1 MIYASQINHK
11 SQIIN
16 HNMDKEIFLNVLKER
31 ILILDGGMGTMVQ
44 GFKLTEKDY
53 RGKQFADWTSDLKG
67 NNDLLCITR
76 PDVIKS
82 IHRQYL
88 DAGADIFATNTF
100 NANAISMEDYGM
112 QGQVRNINLAAG
124 KLAREVADGF
134 MKEHPDR
141 TIFVAGSVGPTNK
154 TASMSPDVS
163 DPAYRAVT
171 YLDLYSA
178 YKEQVDAL
186 VDGGVDIVLF
196 ETTFDTLNVKAGL
209 EAAEAVLKEKGKD
222 LPIML
227 SLTLS
232 AQGGRTF
239 SGQTLLAF
247 LASVQ
252 HTNIVSVGLNCSF
265 GAADM
270 KPFLAELAKHAPY
283 YISAYP
289 NAGLPNSFGSYDET
303 PEKMAVHVKSF
314 IDEGLVNILGGCCGT
329 TPAHIAKYPELAEA
343 QFLSNY
349 AELRKSIHCIG
360 DGAMSYRQHH
370 LDAFTDDGASNITY
384 ENGVMRNNTP
394 GTVFG
399 GVFSQSKGEIF
410 EAVWNYKTINVVNKF
425 IATYKNSDNEGVL
438 STVGE
443 AYFIRAYLYF
453 EMVKRYGGV
462 PLYSSP
468 LDDVSSI
475 NNRSTEEKS
484 WDYIKDNLDSAL
496 VLLPKVQRIASEDRD
511 RANRYTALALKS
523 RAMLYAGTIA
533 KYGKVSNNSFQGIR
547 KEMAKTYLL
556 EAAKAA
562 KEIVDDGKYALSTEF
577 GDLFNGKDEN
587 NNEIIFRFAN
597 VAKTGV
603 AVYED
608 YWYQSYR
615 IKRAGYCAFMVP
627 PLDVVEQFETLD
639 GKIQPLDYAA
649 SKNNPE
655 DFFANRDK
663 RLDATVIYPGG
674 EFLGERFSIYRKTLV
689 KRTDGTTEEYSY
701 EKSEDWMGAGK
712 VPGHEK
718 YMKSGADG
726 IFLNLSAAGT
736 TNWGFFLKKTLYG
749 VKRLDD
755 YLIQE
760 NDQDAVVIRYGEVIL
775 NLAEAAVELS
785 TYGVNDYLAV
795 AQVAFDLL
803 RSIHG
808 GLPAKTMDLEV
819 VRHERR
825 IDLMYEGFRYW
836 DLKRWR
842 IGEEKMHNK
851 TLKALYPILHID
863 ETTSPASV
871 YYTLEKVEA
880 PDLATRVKWFE
891 ERDYYC
897 PLPLSKSPG
906 IVQNDGWN

>member
-1 MIYASQINHK
+1 
-11 SQIIN
+11 
-16 HNMDKEIFLNVLKER
+16 MDKEIFLNLLKER

-270 KPFLAELAKHAPY
+270 KPFLVELAKHAPY

-674 EFLGERFSIYRKTLV
+674 EFLGERFSIT
-689 KRTDGTTEEYSY
+689 
-701 EKSEDWMGAGK
+701 GK
-712 VPGHEK
+712 H
-718 YMKSGADG
+718 S
-726 IFLNLSAAGT
+726 
-736 TNWGFFLKKTLYG
+736 
-749 VKRLDD
+749 
-755 YLIQE
+755 
-760 NDQDAVVIRYGEVIL
+760 
-775 NLAEAAVELS
+775 
-785 TYGVNDYLAV
+785 
-795 AQVAFDLL
+795 
-803 RSIHG
+803 
-808 GLPAKTMDLEV
+808 
-819 VRHERR
+819 
-825 IDLMYEGFRYW
+825 
-836 DLKRWR
+836 
-842 IGEEKMHNK
+842 
-851 TLKALYPILHID
+851 
-863 ETTSPASV
+863 
-871 YYTLEKVEA
+871 
-880 PDLATRVKWFE
+880 
-891 ERDYYC
+891 
-897 PLPLSKSPG
+897 
-906 IVQNDGWN
+906 

>member
-1 MIYASQINHK
+1 MK
-11 SQIIN
+11 
-16 HNMDKEIFLNVLKER
+16 V
-31 ILILDGGMGTMVQ
+31 
-44 GFKLTEKDY
+44 
-53 RGKQFADWTSDLKG
+53 
-67 NNDLLCITR
+67 
-76 PDVIKS
+76 KS
-82 IHRQYL
+82 IIY
-88 DAGADIFATNTF
+88 
-100 NANAISMEDYGM
+100 M
-112 QGQVRNINLAAG
+112 VLA
-124 KLAREVADGF
+124 
-134 MKEHPDR
+134 
-141 TIFVAGSVGPTNK
+141 
-154 TASMSPDVS
+154 
-163 DPAYRAVT
+163 
-171 YLDLYSA
+171 
-178 YKEQVDAL
+178 
-186 VDGGVDIVLF
+186 
-196 ETTFDTLNVKAGL
+196 
-209 EAAEAVLKEKGKD
+209 
-222 LPIML
+222 L
-227 SLTLS
+227 SL
-232 AQGGRTF
+232 
-239 SGQTLLAF
+239 
-247 LASVQ
+247 
-252 HTNIVSVGLNCSF
+252 
-265 GAADM
+265 
-270 KPFLAELAKHAPY
+270 
-283 YISAYP
+283 
-289 NAGLPNSFGSYDET
+289 
-303 PEKMAVHVKSF
+303 
-314 IDEGLVNILGGCCGT
+314 CCGCSDWLT
-329 TPAHIAKYPELAEA
+329 VDSKTILSEEDIAKYPELAEA

-718 YMKSGADG
+718 YMKSGRR
-726 IFLNLSAAGT
+726 F
-736 TNWGFFLKKTLYG
+736 
-749 VKRLDD
+749 
-755 YLIQE
+755 
-760 NDQDAVVIRYGEVIL
+760 IL
-775 NLAEAAVELS
+775 NRTTIKIPLCS
-785 TYGVNDYLAV
+785 YL
-795 AQVAFDLL
+795 LL
-803 RSIHG
+803 
-808 GLPAKTMDLEV
+808 
-819 VRHERR
+819 
-825 IDLMYEGFRYW
+825 
-836 DLKRWR
+836 
-842 IGEEKMHNK
+842 
-851 TLKALYPILHID
+851 
-863 ETTSPASV
+863 SV
-871 YYTLEKVEA
+871 YFAIT
-880 PDLATRVKWFE
+880 
-891 ERDYYC
+891 
-897 PLPLSKSPG
+897 
-906 IVQNDGWN
+906 

>member
-1 MIYASQINHK
+1 MKEKISNNIQIKNKRATFDYELLDTFTAGIVLTGTEIKSIRLGKASLVDTFCIVEKGELWVKNMYVAEYFYGTYNNHTARRDRKLLLTKKELRKIESAARNNGFTIIPTRLFINDK
-11 SQIIN
+11 GLAKVVVAIAKGKKEYDKRDSIKERDDRREMDRAFKRQRTF
-16 HNMDKEIFLNVLKER
+16 MDKEIFLNLLKER

-329 TPAHIAKYPELAEA
+329 TPAHIAKYPELVKGAKPHVPA
-343 QFLSNY
+343 PRPDCLWLSGL
-349 AELRKSIHCIG
+349 ELLEVKP
-360 DGAMSYRQHH
+360 
-370 LDAFTDDGASNITY
+370 
-384 ENGVMRNNTP
+384 ENN
-394 GTVFG
+394 F
-399 GVFSQSKGEIF
+399 
-410 EAVWNYKTINVVNKF
+410 VN
-425 IATYKNSDNEGVL
+425 
-438 STVGE
+438 VGE
-443 AYFIRAYLYF
+443 RC
-453 EMVKRYGGV
+453 
-462 PLYSSP
+462 
-468 LDDVSSI
+468 
-475 NNRSTEEKS
+475 
-484 WDYIKDNLDSAL
+484 
-496 VLLPKVQRIASEDRD
+496 
-511 RANRYTALALKS
+511 
-523 RAMLYAGTIA
+523 
-533 KYGKVSNNSFQGIR
+533 
-547 KEMAKTYLL
+547 
-556 EAAKAA
+556 
-562 KEIVDDGKYALSTEF
+562 
-577 GDLFNGKDEN
+577 
-587 NNEIIFRFAN
+587 N
-597 VAKTGV
+597 VAGSRKFLRLIT
-603 AVYED
+603 
-608 YWYQSYR
+608 
-615 IKRAGYCAFMVP
+615 
-627 PLDVVEQFETLD
+627 TL
-639 GKIQPLDYAA
+639 P
-649 SKNNPE
+649 
-655 DFFANRDK
+655 
-663 RLDATVIYPGG
+663 
-674 EFLGERFSIYRKTLV
+674 
-689 KRTDGTTEEYSY
+689 
-701 EKSEDWMGAGK
+701 
-712 VPGHEK
+712 
-718 YMKSGADG
+718 
-726 IFLNLSAAGT
+726 
-736 TNWGFFLKKTLYG
+736 
-749 VKRLDD
+749 
-755 YLIQE
+755 
-760 NDQDAVVIRYGEVIL
+760 
-775 NLAEAAVELS
+775 
-785 TYGVNDYLAV
+785 YLATG
-795 AQVAFDLL
+795 AFC
-803 RSIHG
+803 
-808 GLPAKTMDLEV
+808 
-819 VRHERR
+819 
-825 IDLMYEGFRYW
+825 
-836 DLKRWR
+836 
-842 IGEEKMHNK
+842 
-851 TLKALYPILHID
+851 
-863 ETTSPASV
+863 
-871 YYTLEKVEA
+871 A
-880 PDLATRVKWFE
+880 P
-891 ERDYYC
+891 
-897 PLPLSKSPG
+897 
-906 IVQNDGWN
+906 

>member
-1 MIYASQINHK
+1 
-11 SQIIN
+11 
-16 HNMDKEIFLNVLKER
+16 MDKEIFLNLLKER

-329 TPAHIAKYPELAEA
+329 TPAHIAKYPELVLQVCAGGGARVNYGLLPYFNEFWTSDDTDA
-343 QFLSNY
+343 LQRIYMQWGVSNFY
-349 AELRKSIHCIG
+349 PAIAMASHVSADKNHQTGRILPLKFRF
-360 DGAMSYRQHH
+360 DVAMSGRLGMEIQPKDMKEEDKEFAKRAIAAYKGIRPVVQLGDLYRLVSPYDNKGVASLMYATPEKDRAVFFAYKISHFINMIVPNVRMSG
-370 LDAFTDDGASNITY
+370 LDA
-384 ENGVMRNNTP
+384 
-394 GTVFG
+394 
-399 GVFSQSKGEIF
+399 Q
-410 EAVWNYKTINVVNKF
+410 
-425 IATYKNSDNEGVL
+425 
-438 STVGE
+438 
-443 AYFIRAYLYF
+443 
-453 EMVKRYGGV
+453 KR
-462 PLYSSP
+462 
-468 LDDVSSI
+468 
-475 NNRSTEEKS
+475 
-484 WDYIKDNLDSAL
+484 
-496 VLLPKVQRIASEDRD
+496 
-511 RANRYTALALKS
+511 
-523 RAMLYAGTIA
+523 
-533 KYGKVSNNSFQGIR
+533 
-547 KEMAKTYLL
+547 
-556 EAAKAA
+556 
-562 KEIVDDGKYALSTEF
+562 
-577 GDLFNGKDEN
+577 
-587 NNEIIFRFAN
+587 
-597 VAKTGV
+597 
-603 AVYED
+603 
-608 YWYQSYR
+608 YR
-615 IKRAGYCAFMVP
+615 IKDLTAVKTNEPCALHGKVIS
-627 PLDVVEQFETLD
+627 
-639 GKIQPLDYAA
+639 GKILMEEGIAL
-649 SKNNPE
+649 KNLL
-655 DFFANRDK
+655 K
-663 RLDATVIYPGG
+663 
-674 EFLGERFSIYRKTLV
+674 S
-689 KRTDGTTEEYSY
+689 EYS
-701 EKSEDWMGAGK
+701 S
-712 VPGHEK
+712 
-718 YMKSGADG
+718 
-726 IFLNLSAAGT
+726 L
-736 TNWGFFLKKTLYG
+736 
-749 VKRLDD
+749 
-755 YLIQE
+755 
-760 NDQDAVVIRYGEVIL
+760 
-775 NLAEAAVELS
+775 
-785 TYGVNDYLAV
+785 
-795 AQVAFDLL
+795 
-803 RSIHG
+803 
-808 GLPAKTMDLEV
+808 
-819 VRHERR
+819 
-825 IDLMYEGFRYW
+825 
-836 DLKRWR
+836 
-842 IGEEKMHNK
+842 
-851 TLKALYPILHID
+851 
-863 ETTSPASV
+863 
-871 YYTLEKVEA
+871 TLELEE
-880 PDLATRVKWFE
+880 VK
-891 ERDYYC
+891 
-897 PLPLSKSPG
+897 
-906 IVQNDGWN
+906 